1 MRPFDD
7 LPERTKRDPR
17 HIVLAEGEDPRVAD
31 GAIRAWRE
39 GLARITLLG
48 RLSVIQGLVTP
59 RGFENA
65 PIIIVDP
72 ATSP

>member
-7 LPERTKRDPR
+7 LLERTKCDPR
-17 HIVLAEGEDPRVAD
+17 HIVLAEGEDPHVAD

-39 GLARITLLG
+39 GLARTTLLG
-48 RLSVIQGLVTP
+48 RLCVIQGLVTP